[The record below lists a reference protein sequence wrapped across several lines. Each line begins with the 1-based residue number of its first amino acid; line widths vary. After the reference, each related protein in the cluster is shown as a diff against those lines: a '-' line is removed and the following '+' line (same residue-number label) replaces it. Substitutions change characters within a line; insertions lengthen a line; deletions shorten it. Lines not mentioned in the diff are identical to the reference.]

1 MLGVACPYTYKPHRK
16 WQQIVDKS
24 TVYMKSRWAGL
35 LVVLAIYSL
44 RVYLAAGWYIVT
56 YGLGIYLLNL
66 FIAFLSPKVSPLL
79 AAWGLCP
86 ATIRERKASNHSA
99 CAHLT
104 SSSLRGFEQV
114 DAETDDPI
122 LPTKTAGDEFKPMER
137 KVGEFEFWY
146 V

>member
-1 MLGVACPYTYKPHRK
+1 M
-16 WQQIVDKS
+16 DKS

-79 AAWGLCP
+79 AVWGLCP
-86 ATIRERKASNHSA
+86 ATIRERKASNHPA

-104 SSSLRGFEQV
+104 
-114 DAETDDPI
+114 
-122 LPTKTAGDEFKPMER
+122 
-137 KVGEFEFWY
+137 
-146 V
+146 